1 MLSSSSRQHDDC
13 VCSDTFCA
21 SLSNEHKHPP
31 LLQYASAFCALSVLS
46 ERSRC
51 KMAYILPYTKAKRVK
66 CNLLLLSR
74 CMCGVQ
80 AGGATSSGPAA
91 GTGLELILQGFNW
104 ESCKGDWYKVRL
116 CSAAVLAWLPLN
128 ISDGSSCHRHCSSS
142 VTWLHMLAMA
152 SLFDTSMYM
161 SLHAFIP
168 GAHCCTVSW
177 HCASVQQHGVH
188 HCCDQ
193 AQSALCHAVFVWLS
207 C

>member
-1 MLSSSSRQHDDC
+1 MTVYVQTPFVLRRLMNTSTNRCCSMQAPFVLCLSC
-13 VCSDTFCA
+13 
-21 SLSNEHKHPP
+21 P
-31 LLQYASAFCALSVLS
+31 